1 MDTRAWHKVQD
12 KQGLV
17 LALTGDTLHHFSFSG
32 TDAER
37 EVSGTVIS
45 SWSKTVPLG
54 AIKLFDVSH
63 RRAARISE
71 RVCELHPPAEDPS
84 PRPSPTGRGSINRR
98 IRVVDVY
105 RMARALNSQ
114 TRSQGAARNSA
125 PNVEIAA

>member
-1 MDTRAWHKVQD
+1 M
-12 KQGLV
+12 
-17 LALTGDTLHHFSFSG
+17 
-32 TDAER
+32 
-37 EVSGTVIS
+37 IS

-105 RMARALNSQ
+105 RMAPRFEFTDTLSGSREELCGERGDRRLKD
-114 TRSQGAARNSA
+114 TARGYQHD
-125 PNVEIAA
+125 VQE